1 VGANMNPNI
10 ELGFPKLE
18 EYYMMMAFV
27 AGSRANCLNR
37 AVGAVLVSPDN
48 GSIVATGYNGVP
60 RGLPHCA
67 TCRRREEGFGPGEG
81 LHRSRAEH
89 AERSVIEQAAK
100 YGRKVENTI
109 LYVTDMPCSE
119 CTKAII
125 NAGIKKLYYCSD
137 YPGTEAKEMLTSVG
151 VEIVQLDK
159 KKIVKQLQLFANVI
173 QV

>member
-1 VGANMNPNI
+1 MNPNI
-10 ELGFPKLE
+10 ELGIPPLD

-27 AGSRANCLNR
+27 AASRANCLNR
-37 AVGAVLVSPDN
+37 AVGSVLVTSDN
-48 GSIVATGYNGVP
+48 GSVAATGYNGVP
-60 RGLPHCA
+60 RGLPHCV

-100 YGRKVENTI
+100 YGRKTEGSI

-125 NAGIKKLYYCSD
+125 NAGIKKLYYCSE
-137 YPGTEAKEMLTSVG
+137 YPGTEAREMLTTVG
-151 VEIVQLDK
+151 IEIVQLDK
-159 KKIVKQLQLFANVI
+159 SKILDHLESYIKAI
-173 QV
+173 R